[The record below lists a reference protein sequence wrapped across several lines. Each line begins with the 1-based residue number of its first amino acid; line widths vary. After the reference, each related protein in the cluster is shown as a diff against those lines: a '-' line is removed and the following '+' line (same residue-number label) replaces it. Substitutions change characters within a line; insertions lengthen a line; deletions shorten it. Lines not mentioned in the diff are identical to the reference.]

1 MVEVGAAPLMD
12 ATKVHNR
19 LLAFV
24 SNTVEAK
31 SARRMDVRKLLV
43 EEHLTAPRMVVVYD
57 ASSKDVIVLQLA
69 NFNCAVLM
77 VAAPPGQSLRL
88 HPRSFDFATGLLKH
102 NVD

>member
-57 ASSKDVIVLQLA
+57 ASLKDVIVLQLA

-77 VAAPPGQSLRL
+77 VVAPPEQSLRL
-88 HPRSFDFATGLLKH
+88 HPQSFDLAT
-102 NVD
+102 